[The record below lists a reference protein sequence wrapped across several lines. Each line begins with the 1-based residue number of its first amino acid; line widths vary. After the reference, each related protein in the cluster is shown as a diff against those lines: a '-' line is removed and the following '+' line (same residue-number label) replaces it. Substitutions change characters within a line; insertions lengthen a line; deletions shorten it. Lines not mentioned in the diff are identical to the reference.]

1 MAESIKILSQ
11 LKEGDRGI
19 ITELEQGPFTV
30 QLCEM
35 GFLTGTEVEV
45 YKIAPLGDPMVVTI
59 LGTEVTL
66 RKQEAALVLIQHQ
79 T

>member
-1 MAESIKILSQ
+1 
-11 LKEGDRGI
+11 
-19 ITELEQGPFTV
+19 
-30 QLCEM
+30 M
-35 GFLTGTEVEV
+35 GFLPGTEVQV